1 MATDVHRAATAPKD
15 RVLLVDDDASVRLA
29 VKSFLDSLGLD
40 VAEAESG
47 TVAEKAFVEFG
58 PDVVIL
64 DFALPDTTALDL
76 LPRLKAVEP
85 DVPILFLTGK
95 GTIELAVQAIREGAE
110 QFLTKPVELDA
121 LAVLLERLFQTR
133 RERARQRAMQKI
145 NARNGR
151 DPFAGPSA
159 AIRRTAEEAS
169 RVAAAE
175 SPILLLGE
183 TGVGKGVLARWL
195 HDHGPRAD
203 EPFVDLNCAGL
214 SRELLESELFGHEKG
229 AFTGAVTPKPGL
241 FEVAHRG
248 TAFLDEIGD
257 TDPAVQAK
265 LLKVIEEKRFRRLG
279 DVRDRTVDVRLIA
292 ATHHDLNQLVREKK
306 FREDLFYRINALP
319 IRIPALRD
327 RPEDIP
333 TLAETLLA
341 SLGKELGRAQVRL
354 DPEAAQALGSYPWP
368 GNIRE
373 LRNVL
378 ERALLLSDQETV
390 RRRDLRFENAPEGAA
405 LPMTTGLPLAEIERR
420 YILRV
425 LDEQG
430 GHVARAAQRLGVPR
444 SSLYQRL
451 KNYGINLSGRAGGPG
466 D

>member
-1 MATDVHRAATAPKD
+1 MATDLHRTATAPRD

-29 VKSFLDSLGLD
+29 VKTFLDSIGLE
-40 VAEAESG
+40 VAEADSG
-47 TVAEKAFVEFG
+47 GAAEKAFVEFG

-76 LPRLKAVEP
+76 LPNLKQIEP

-110 QFLTKPVELDA
+110 QFLTKPVDLDA
-121 LAVLLERLFQTR
+121 LAVLLTRLCHTR
-133 RERARQRAMQKI
+133 RERARQRAMRKI
-145 NARNGR
+145 SARNGR

-159 AIRRTAEEAS
+159 AIRRTAEEAG
-169 RVAAAE
+169 RVATAE

-229 AFTGAVTPKPGL
+229 AFTGAVAPKPGL

-257 TDPAVQAK
+257 TDPGVQAK
-265 LLKVIEEKRFRRLG
+265 LLKVIEEKRFRRVG

-292 ATHHDLNQLVREKK
+292 ATHHDLSTLVKERK
-306 FREDLFYRINALP
+306 FREDLYYRINALP

-333 TLAETLLA
+333 TLAESLLA
-341 SLGKELGRAQVRL
+341 GLAKELGRGQVHL
-354 DPEAAQALGSYPWP
+354 EPEAAQALGNYPWP

-405 LPMTTGLPLAEIERR
+405 LPMTTGLPLAEIEKR

-451 KNYGINLSGRAGGPG
+451 KNYGISLSGRAGGPG